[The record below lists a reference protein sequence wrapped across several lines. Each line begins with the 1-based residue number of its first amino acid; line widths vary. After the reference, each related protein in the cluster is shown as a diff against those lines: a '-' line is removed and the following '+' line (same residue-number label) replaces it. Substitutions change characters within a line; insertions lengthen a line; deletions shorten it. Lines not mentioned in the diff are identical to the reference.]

1 MCDAEQKA
9 IQSLSCLKY
18 NLVCRF
24 LHISMILVKEL
35 NKYTHTH
42 SYTFLHTHTHSYI
55 LIHILTHSYTFLH
68 THTLSYT
75 LIHILTH
82 SYTFLHTHTHSYTLI
97 HIITHS
103 YTLTSLLFL
112 LPNSSDDSLMSNS
125 KALTN
130 TYKTSMYYRY
140 SFVSICK

>member
-9 IQSLSCLKY
+9 IQFLSCLKC

-42 SYTFLHTHTHSYI
+42 SYTFLHTHTHSY
-55 LIHILTHSYTFLH
+55 
-68 THTLSYT
+68 TLM
-75 LIHILTH
+75 
-82 SYTFLHTHTHSYTLI
+82 

-103 YTLTSLLFL
+103 YTLILTSLLFL

-140 SFVSICK
+140 SFVSICKQKRIAISLTKDIRIYHEYIGTNLGFTINDVLF